1 MTMPTPWLKKKL
13 EEIHK
18 FWKDLGVVPLGR
30 PENYMFNKS
39 DLYDTVYHLNQQGA
53 RKCTK
58 LLADDLAYWFSG
70 SAGN

>member
-1 MTMPTPWLKKKL
+1 
-13 EEIHK
+13 
-18 FWKDLGVVPLGR
+18 LGVVPLGR